1 MLIIRDVQEKAN
13 YWDFLPS
20 NLCKGTV
27 VDSLKTGDYTIKG
40 LRDQFVIER
49 KFSSGELASNLYTK
63 QFENELKRM
72 QSFKH
77 AFVVCEFLLENL
89 FQFPYNSSIPKPIW
103 KKLRVNSK
111 GLLKRL
117 FELEV
122 KYNCK
127 FIFAGNRGKEVAMIL
142 FKQML
147 EMYPDA
153 ITD

>member
-13 YWDFLPS
+13 YWDFSPS
-20 NLCKGTV
+20 NLCRGTV
-27 VDSLKTGDYTIKG
+27 VEGMRTADYTIRG
-40 LRDQFVIER
+40 LEKVFCLER
-49 KFSSGELASNLYTK
+49 KASSGELAGNLYTK

-72 QSFKH
+72 QLFKH
-77 AFVVCEFLLENL
+77 AFVVCEFLLEDL